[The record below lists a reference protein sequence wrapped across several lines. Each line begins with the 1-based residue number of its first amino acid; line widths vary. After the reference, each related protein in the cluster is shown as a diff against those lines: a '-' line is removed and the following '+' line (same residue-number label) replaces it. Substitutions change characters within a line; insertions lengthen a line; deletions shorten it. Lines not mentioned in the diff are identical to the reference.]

1 MYYTWLARRNTILL
15 WCSVQ
20 AGFATFVM
28 THNPNLHP
36 KFMPN
41 WSQFSYLQQQA
52 LAAQRNLA
60 GAH

>member
-28 THNPNLHP
+28 THNPKLHLT
-36 KFMPN
+36 FLPN
-41 WSQFSYLQQQA
+41 WSQFTYLQQA
-52 LAAQRNLA
+52 MAAQKTLT
-60 GAH
+60 H